1 MIEFINLVKKYDHGV
16 TAIDN
21 VNLKI
26 DKGEFAFLV
35 GPSGSGK
42 STFLRLLIKEEEP
55 TSGKIIVDGKDI
67 TRLKKKDIPFLK
79 RKIGF
84 VFQDF
89 RLLYDRTVEENIVL
103 ALRVIEAPEKEIKAQ
118 LKSVLQMVGLV
129 GKEKFFPNQLSG
141 GEQQR
146 VALARALNNPG
157 SIDATMIVDL
167 GEESTDIVIM
177 YKDQPR
183 LVRSIP
189 GGVEV
194 LIRAIANGLNVR
206 PDQARQFLLKFG
218 LDENQVEGQVFRIL
232 NTHLDAYAAEL
243 AKSVRFFQTKYIN
256 GKVGGIVLSS
266 YGEVIPL
273 FPEYIEAKTGV
284 ATMRGN
290 PWQFVRA
297 SSSQQRALANV
308 SNEFAVAIG
317 LSERS
322 ND

>member
-67 TRLKKKDIPFLK
+67 TRLKKKDIPFLR

-146 VALARALNNPG
+146 VALARAL
-157 SIDATMIVDL
+157 ATKPPIIIADEPTGNLDPITAEEIFKTLLEINSRGTTILVVTHAKDIVDSL
-167 GEESTDIVIM
+167 NKRVI
-177 YKDQPR
+177 
-183 LVRSIP
+183 
-189 GGVEV
+189 
-194 LIRAIANGLNVR
+194 ALN
-206 PDQARQFLLKFG
+206 
-218 LDENQVEGQVFRIL
+218 
-232 NTHLDAYAAEL
+232 H
-243 AKSVRFFQTKYIN
+243 
-256 GKVGGIVLSS
+256 GKVIKD
-266 YGEVIPL
+266 
-273 FPEYIEAKTGV
+273 EARGV
-284 ATMRGN
+284 Y
-290 PWQFVRA
+290 
-297 SSSQQRALANV
+297 
-308 SNEFAVAIG
+308 
-317 LSERS
+317 
-322 ND
+322 